1 MVDCKIMTE
10 QATRKSSKKS
20 SKKPAKDSAVETRGF
35 QTEVKQLLH
44 LMIHSLYSNKEI
56 FLRELISNASDACD
70 KLRFEAVSNAALF
83 ESNPDLEIQIDFD
96 PEAGTISITDN
107 GVGMSR
113 EEVIDHLGTIAKS
126 GTSEFL
132 KNMSGDERK
141 DASLIG
147 QFGVGFYSSF
157 IVADRVD
164 LYTRRA
170 GLTANEGVHWSSAGE
185 GEFSVEA
192 IDRDERGTTVVL
204 HLREDDKE
212 FADPY
217 RLRNLIRRYS
227 DHIGFPVKMLEQKAP
242 AAAEEESAEQDE
254 QPAYETVNAARAL
267 WTRARTE
274 IKDEEYQEFYKHIS
288 HDFQDA
294 VLWSH
299 NKVEGKR
306 EYTSL
311 LYLPSK
317 APFDMWNREAPKGL
331 KLYVQRVFIM
341 DDADQFLPL
350 YLRFI
355 RGVIDSGD
363 LSLNVSREML
373 QQDAHVEAIRSAL
386 TKRALDM
393 LGKLAKD
400 DADKYQA
407 FWDEFGKVLKEGVA
421 EDSANHEKIAG
432 LLRFATTHTDAAVQ
446 NVSLADYIARMQE
459 GQDKIYFIS
468 ADSHNAAKASPHLEV
483 LCKKGI
489 EVLLLSDPIDEWV
502 TSHLRE
508 FDGKQFADVGRGELD
523 LGEIAGADE
532 KSVEELAEQHK
543 DLLERLTSELG
554 DDVKEVRVTN
564 RLTESPACLVVDDY
578 DMGKQMQRIM
588 EASGQSVPVSKPI
601 FEINPEHMLVK
612 RLEAEQNETRFGDL
626 AHVLFDQAALAE
638 GRQPQDPGVF
648 VQRLNRLLVDLSD

>member
-1 MVDCKIMTE
+1 MTE
-10 QATRKSSKKS
+10 QATSKSSQQTGKKS
-20 SKKPAKDSAVETRGF
+20 AAETRGF

-70 KLRFEAVSNAALF
+70 KLRFEAVSDGSLLEN
-83 ESNPDLEIQIDFD
+83 NPDLEIRVDFD
-96 PEAGTISITDN
+96 SEAGTVSITDN

-113 EEVIDHLGTIAKS
+113 DEVIEHLGTIAKS
-126 GTSEFL
+126 GTGEFL
-132 KNMSGDERK
+132 EQMTGDDRK

-157 IVADRVD
+157 IVADHVD

-170 GLTANEGVHWSSAGE
+170 GLPANEGVHWSSAGE
-185 GEFSVEA
+185 GEFSVETVA
-192 IDRDERGTTVVL
+192 RPERGTTVVL

-212 FADPY
+212 FADPH

-227 DHIGFPVKMLEQKAP
+227 DHIGFPVEMLEQQMP
-242 AAAEEESAEQDE
+242 AADEEESAAQDD
-254 QPAYETVNAARAL
+254 QPVYETVNAARAL
-267 WTRARTE
+267 WTRPRTE
-274 IKDEEYQEFYKHIS
+274 INDEEYQEFYKHIS

-355 RGVIDSGD
+355 RGVVDSGD
-363 LSLNVSREML
+363 LSLNVSRELL

-432 LLRFATTHTDAAVQ
+432 LLRFATSHTDASEQ
-446 NVSLADYIARMQE
+446 TVSLADYVARMQK

-483 LCKKGI
+483 FRKKGI

-523 LGEIAGADE
+523 LGEIAGDEE
-532 KSVEELAEQHK
+532 KSVEELADQHK
-543 DLLERLTSELG
+543 ELLERLTGELEG
-554 DDVKEVRVTN
+554 DVKEVRVTN
-564 RLTESPACLVVDDY
+564 RLTESPACLVIDDY

-588 EASGQSVPVSKPI
+588 EASGQAVPVSKPI
-601 FEINPEHMLVK
+601 FEINPEHALVK
-612 RLEAEQNETRFGDL
+612 RLEAEQNEDRFGDL
-626 AHVLFDQAALAE
+626 ARVLFDQAALAE
-638 GRQPQDPGVF
+638 GRQPTDPGMF
-648 VQRLNRLLVDLSD
+648 VQRLNRLLIALSD

>member
-1 MVDCKIMTE
+1 MTE
-10 QATRKSSKKS
+10 QATKKSSPESSKKTD
-20 SKKPAKDSAVETRGF
+20 KKSAAETRGF

-70 KLRFEAVSNAALF
+70 KLRFEAVSDASLL
-83 ESNPDLEIQIDFD
+83 EDNPDLEIRLDFD
-96 PEAGTISITDN
+96 PEAGTVSISDN

-113 EEVIDHLGTIAKS
+113 DEVVDHLGTIAKS
-126 GTSEFL
+126 GTGEFL
-132 KNMSGDERK
+132 AQMSGDERK

-170 GLTANEGVHWSSAGE
+170 GLAANEGVHWSSAGE
-185 GEFSVEA
+185 GEFSVETMDKA
-192 IDRDERGTTVVL
+192 ERGTTVVL

-212 FADPY
+212 FADPH

-242 AAAEEESAEQDE
+242 ATGEDGSPEADE
-254 QPAYETVNAARAL
+254 QPVYETVNAARAL
-267 WTRARTE
+267 WTRPRTE
-274 IKDEEYQEFYKHIS
+274 VKDEEYQEFYKHIS

-317 APFDMWNREAPKGL
+317 APFDMWNREAPRGL

-355 RGVIDSGD
+355 RGVVDSGD
-363 LSLNVSREML
+363 LSLNVSRELL

-393 LGKLAKD
+393 LAKLAKD

-432 LLRFATTHTDAAVQ
+432 LLRFATTNNDAATQ
-446 NVSLADYIARMQE
+446 DVSLADYVARMQE
-459 GQDKIYFIS
+459 GQQKIYFIS

-483 LCKKGI
+483 FRKKGI

-508 FDGKQFADVGRGELD
+508 FDGKEFADVGRGELD
-523 LGEIAGADE
+523 LGEIAGDDE
-532 KSVEELAEQHK
+532 KPMEELAEEHK
-543 DLLERLTSELG
+543 DLLERLTSELEG
-554 DDVKEVRVTN
+554 DVKEVRVTN
-564 RLTESPACLVVDDY
+564 RLTDSPACLVVDDY

-601 FEINPEHMLVK
+601 FEINPEHTLVK
-612 RLEAEQNETRFGDL
+612 RLEAEQGEQRFADLTR
-626 AHVLFDQAALAE
+626 VLFDQAALAE
-638 GRQPQDPGVF
+638 GRQPQDPGMF
-648 VQRLNRLLVDLSD
+648 VQRLNRLLIDLSD

>member
-1 MVDCKIMTE
+1 MTE

-483 LCKKGI
+483 FRKKGI

-564 RLTESPACLVVDDY
+564 RLTESPACLVIDDY

>member
-1 MVDCKIMTE
+1 MTE
-10 QATRKSSKKS
+10 QATKKS
-20 SKKPAKDSAVETRGF
+20 SPESSQKTDKKTAAETRGF

-70 KLRFEAVSNAALF
+70 KLRFEAVSDASLL
-83 ESNPDLEIQIDFD
+83 EDNPDLELRLDFD
-96 PEAGTISITDN
+96 PEAGTVSISDN

-113 EEVIDHLGTIAKS
+113 DEVVDHLGTIAKS
-126 GTSEFL
+126 GTGEFL
-132 KNMSGDERK
+132 ARMSGDERK

-170 GLTANEGVHWSSAGE
+170 GLAANEGVHWSSVGE
-185 GEFSVEA
+185 GEFSVETINKA
-192 IDRDERGTTVVL
+192 ERGTTVVL

-212 FADPY
+212 FADPN

-227 DHIGFPVKMLEQKAP
+227 DHIGFPVKMLEQKVP
-242 AAAEEESAEQDE
+242 TTDEDESQAEDDE
-254 QPAYETVNAARAL
+254 PVYETVNAARAL
-267 WTRARTE
+267 WTRPRTE
-274 IKDEEYQEFYKHIS
+274 VKDEEYQEFYKHIS

-317 APFDMWNREAPKGL
+317 APFDMWNREAPRGL

-355 RGVIDSGD
+355 RGVVDSGD
-363 LSLNVSREML
+363 LSLNVSRELL

-393 LGKLAKD
+393 LAKLAKD

-432 LLRFATTHTDAAVQ
+432 LLRFATTNNDAATQ
-446 NVSLADYIARMQE
+446 DVSLADYVARMQE

-483 LCKKGI
+483 FRKKGI

-508 FDGKQFADVGRGELD
+508 FDGKEFADVGRGELD
-523 LGEIAGADE
+523 LGEIAGDDE
-532 KSVEELAEQHK
+532 KPVEELAEEHK
-543 DLLERLTSELG
+543 DLLERLTSELEG
-554 DDVKEVRVTN
+554 DIKEVRVTN
-564 RLTESPACLVVDDY
+564 RLTDSPACLVVDDY

-601 FEINPEHMLVK
+601 FEINPEHTLVK
-612 RLEAEQNETRFGDL
+612 RLEAEQGEQRFADL
-626 AHVLFDQAALAE
+626 ARVLFDQAALAE

-648 VQRLNRLLVDLSD
+648 VQRLNRLLIDLSD